1 MRKTL
6 TGSRPTWQPCLDRS
20 HEGPNNI
27 AVQLFSFPSLA
38 EYDYGAGAPL
48 MEEFI
53 VASTG
58 AIIG

>member
-1 MRKTL
+1 MAPAWC
-6 TGSRPTWQPCLDRS
+6 PTAPPCGRS

-38 EYDYGAGAPL
+38 EYDPGAGAPL
-48 MEEFI
+48 PEEFI

>member
-1 MRKTL
+1 
-6 TGSRPTWQPCLDRS
+6 
-20 HEGPNNI
+20 
-27 AVQLFSFPSLA
+27 LA